1 MTIVIGSHYK
11 RQKNKIIKAATKGY
25 SCIKVGNL
33 QDDVI
38 KALKDNGNQ
47 LYRENI
53 KTDYGC
59 EFLGTL
65 ITW

>member
-1 MTIVIGSHYK
+1 MV
-11 RQKNKIIKAATKGY
+11 KNDWGGKKGY
-25 SCIKVGNL
+25 PCIKVGNL

-38 KALKDNGNQ
+38 KALKDNGYQ